1 MITTNTPATLEE
13 HPTGG
18 PLDGAIA
25 SFLDQLHT
33 AGYVKKS
40 LRDKRTVV
48 RTFTDWLRRKHIAVD
63 AIDESQIA
71 AFLTRTSGTL
81 PRRLKYKR
89 AALSGFL
96 KYLRGVGMISARAP
110 RAPSAGDDLIT
121 EYVKYLRH
129 DRGLAPNSVLVYVP
143 FIRDWLK
150 DHIARTGGVSMDGF
164 DAATVQSFL
173 LDHTRNRS
181 REYARL
187 LATALRSFFRF
198 LFLRGHRSTDLSR
211 AVPTVC
217 TCRNATVPAFLSP
230 EDVDRVLA
238 ATDQSTAVGRRD
250 YAILLLLA
258 RLGLRAGEVA
268 SLELNDIHWRTGELV
283 IRGKGRVVEHLP
295 LLADVGDGLAQYLR
309 ERRSASAS
317 RRVFLRSCPPYV
329 GLAGPSAIGDI
340 VCARLAHANVQRSG
354 RGAAHLFR
362 HGLATHMIRHGASLA
377 EIAQVLRHRSQT
389 TTTIYTHLSFE
400 ALRAVARPWPT
411 AGGDR

>member
-1 MITTNTPATLEE
+1 MITNTPATLEE
-13 HPTGG
+13 HAPGG
-18 PLDGAIA
+18 LLDGAIA
-25 SFLDQLHT
+25 SFLEQLQT
-33 AGYVKKS
+33 AGYVTKS
-40 LRDKRTVV
+40 LRDKRSVV
-48 RTFTDWLRRKHIAVD
+48 RTFADWLRRRHIAVE

-71 AFLTRTSGTL
+71 AFLKRTSGTL
-81 PRRLKYKR
+81 PRRLKYKH

-96 KYLRGVGMISARAP
+96 KYLRRVGMISAPAP

-121 EYVKYLRH
+121 EYVEYLRH

-143 FIRDWLK
+143 FIRHWLR
-150 DHIARTGGVSMDGF
+150 DQIARTGGVSMDAF
-164 DAATVQSFL
+164 DAPTIQRFL
-173 LDHTRNRS
+173 LDHARNRS
-181 REYARL
+181 SEYARL
-187 LATALRSFFRF
+187 LATALRSFCRF
-198 LFLRGHRSTDLSR
+198 LFLRGHRPTDLSR

-217 TCRNATVPAFLSP
+217 KYRNATVPTFLSP

-238 ATDQSTAVGRRD
+238 ATDQTTAVGRRD

-268 SLELNDIHWRTGELV
+268 FLELEDIHWRTGELV

-295 LLADVGDGLAQYLR
+295 LLADVGDALAQYLR

-317 RRVFLRSCPPYV
+317 RRVFLRICAPHV

-340 VCARLAHANVQRSG
+340 VSARLARANVQRSG

-362 HGLATHMIRHGASLA
+362 HGLATKMIRRGASLA

-389 TTTIYTHLSFE
+389 TTALYTHVSFD
-400 ALRAVARPWPT
+400 ALRTVARPWPT
-411 AGGDR
+411 AGGER